1 MKTSI
6 QIQTFFS
13 LMNTKLSQTLS
24 KISRKLKYTLFRQSP
39 PLPVSLTSTNTSI
52 AQEVHSTTVGVPV
65 PADQQNLDRPEKIN
79 WAMIVIGFCME
90 SAVDI
95 ALQTPQNHIDQNIN
109 HDQNFSSFHLLSMLI
124 LFTFAA
130 LFVAIFMR
138 HKFRITAQVLEGVGL
153 LLAVSAFCY
162 AVSIPF
168 PHELKCIT
176 WSTFGISLLAVLI
189 CKYCF

>member
-6 QIQTFFS
+6 QIQTFFRS
-13 LMNTKLSQTLS
+13 MNTKISQTLS

-39 PLPVSLTSTNTSI
+39 VLPVSLTSTNTSI

-95 ALQTPQNHIDQNIN
+95 ALQTAQNHDQNIN
-109 HDQNFSSFHLLSMLI
+109 HDQNFSSFHLLAILI

-138 HKFRITAQVLEGVGL
+138 HKFRITAQVLEGVGI
-153 LLAVSAFCY
+153 LLAVSAFFY

-176 WSTFGISLLAVLI
+176 WSTLGISMLSVLI